1 LSERVP
7 APARQRRAPLSSRSL
22 LAGEANAARSSLAVS
37 AGFLVTSLLGGGLAI
52 LIVVIVGEGPDTD
65 AFFAAYSIYLF
76 FVVFGSTLRVAVVPL
91 LGSVDDEDAW
101 RTRAT
106 GVLARLLGVAAV
118 ATGAVVVLSP
128 LLGPLV
134 TPGLPRSARVTAAV
148 CLAIL
153 ALASFCQMAAAALA
167 SALAAAR
174 RFPASAVLYVSGAA
188 LTLTLGS
195 VLMLA
200 FGVIGAAIGVLGG
213 SAALLVG
220 HVAYLRQFAFHVLP
234 APRAVRERATWVVTA
249 LAAAGAAIALSQQL
263 QLTIALAA
271 ISSQIGAVT
280 AYTYGSFVATLL
292 ASVTIYVVGFVML
305 PGVLATLDA
314 HGERAALG
322 YLDFAVPVAFYLY
335 LPAAAA
341 YATFGKPIVEAVLG
355 GSLNARS
362 IDLLWDCSRIF
373 LLMNLSLAILAP
385 ASAILL
391 ALRRY
396 RAFVLS
402 GSAIV
407 LLHAVGVAI
416 ASTSGP
422 MAVAAVHASLA
433 AGLAIP
439 LLGMGFGWQA
449 APAVARAVRLSLP
462 AAVLALVFPALAL
475 LTPTPSGLVPA
486 AALATAGL
494 LVYGVIGTL
503 AWPSV
508 GGRTLRL
515 LLSRA

>member
-1 LSERVP
+1 
-7 APARQRRAPLSSRSL
+7 
-22 LAGEANAARSSLAVS
+22 
-37 AGFLVTSLLGGGLAI
+37 LAI
-52 LIVVIVGEGPDTD
+52 LIAVIVGEGPETD

-91 LGSVDDEDAW
+91 LGSFDDERAW

-118 ATGAVVVLSP
+118 ATTAVVVLSP

-153 ALASFCQMAAAALA
+153 ALAAFCQMGAAALA

-174 RFPASAVLYVSGAA
+174 RFPASAALYVSGAA
-188 LTLTLGS
+188 LTLALGS
-195 VLMLA
+195 GLMLL
-200 FGVIGAAIGVLGG
+200 FGVVGAAIGVLGG
-213 SAALLVG
+213 SAALLAG
-220 HVAYLRQFAFHVLP
+220 HVAYLRRFRFHVRP
-234 APRAVRERATWVVTA
+234 AARAARERESWRLTA
-249 LAAAGAAIALSQQL
+249 LAAAGAAIALSQQV

-271 ISSQIGAVT
+271 VSGEVGAVT

-305 PGVLATLDA
+305 PGVLATLETR
-314 HGERAALG
+314 GEQAALG

-335 LPAAAA
+335 LPVAAA

-355 GSLNARS
+355 SSLNADS

-402 GSAIV
+402 GISIV
-407 LLHAVGVAI
+407 VLHGVGVAI
-416 ASTSGP
+416 ASASGP
-422 MAVAAVHASLA
+422 VAVAAVHASLA

-439 LLGMGFGWQA
+439 LLGIGFGWKA
-449 APAVARAVRLSLP
+449 APAVLRAVRLSLP
-462 AAVLALVFPALAL
+462 AALLALVFPALAL
-475 LTPTPSGLVPA
+475 LTPTPSGLIPA
-486 AALATAGL
+486 AALATVGL
-494 LVYGVIGTL
+494 LTYFVIGTL
-503 AWPSV
+503 VWPSV

-515 LLSRA
+515 LLARA

>member
-1 LSERVP
+1 
-7 APARQRRAPLSSRSL
+7 
-22 LAGEANAARSSLAVS
+22 
-37 AGFLVTSLLGGGLAI
+37 
-52 LIVVIVGEGPDTD
+52 VIVGEGPDTD

-91 LGSVDDEDAW
+91 LGSVDDERAW
-101 RTRAT
+101 RTRAG
-106 GVLARLLGVAAV
+106 GVLGRLLGVAAA
-118 ATGAVVVLSP
+118 ATIVVVALSP

-134 TPGLPRSARVTAAV
+134 TPGLPGSARVTAAI

-153 ALASFCQMAAAALA
+153 ALASFCQMGAASLA

-174 RFPASAVLYVSGAA
+174 RFPASAALYVGGAA
-188 LTLTLGS
+188 VTLAFGS
-195 VLMLA
+195 GLMVA
-200 FGVIGAAIGVLGG
+200 FGVIGAAVGVLGG
-213 SAALLVG
+213 SAALLAG
-220 HVAYLRQFAFHVLP
+220 HVVYLRRFAFRVVP
-234 APRAVRERATWVVTA
+234 APRAARERESWRLTA

-271 ISSQIGAVT
+271 VSGHAGAVT

-305 PGVLATLDA
+305 PGVLATLHA
-314 HGERAALG
+314 RGERAALG

-335 LPAAAA
+335 LPVAAA

-355 GSLNARS
+355 SSLTAAS
-362 IDLLWDCSRIF
+362 IDLLWDSSRIF

-396 RAFVLS
+396 RAFVV
-402 GSAIV
+402 SAASIV
-407 LLHAVGVAI
+407 LLHAGAVVI
-416 ASTSGP
+416 ASARGP
-422 MAVAAVHASLA
+422 VAVAAVHASLA
-433 AGLAIP
+433 AALAIP

-449 APAVARAVRLSLP
+449 APAVGRAVRLSLP
-462 AAVLALVFPALAL
+462 AAALALVFPALAL
-475 LTPTPSGLVPA
+475 LTPAPSGLVPA
-486 AALATAGL
+486 VALAAAGL
-494 LVYGVIGTL
+494 LAYLVIGSL

-515 LLSRA
+515 LLARG